1 LPALYQPIPKNSL
14 VQTDP
19 YKIKNARPYEAEKA
33 ATRRVVLDD
42 LIGAILIENHNA
54 IKNRQSASGDMNTVM
69 LAPPEEE
76 VMAATKFWGDPVARQ
91 NQLNDWRR
99 AAQKKMQ

>member
-1 LPALYQPIPKNSL
+1 
-14 VQTDP
+14 
-19 YKIKNARPYEAEKA
+19 
-33 ATRRVVLDD
+33 
-42 LIGAILIENHNA
+42 
-54 IKNRQSASGDMNTVM
+54 M